1 MIGGILSW
9 SDARLKYRL
18 SVVSRHLVETD
29 GWMASD
35 SSRPMP
41 LLFLLSVNEISCS
54 RKMPNGRCTV
64 LGKRAKR
71 SARNQTQKICHVAL
85 SGTPLKAKPAGSG
98 KQESAPNRSGQEKG
112 NALRERDLFF
122 FAGSHDISRS
132 CGTAKHGAVSRCRA
146 SGRVGCGLS
155 GSGRDR

>member
-1 MIGGILSW
+1 LSW

-71 SARNQTQKICHVAL
+71 SARNQTQEICHVAL
-85 SGTPLKAKPAGSG
+85 SGAPLKAKPAGSG
-98 KQESAPNRSGQEKG
+98 KQESAPNGSGQEKG

-122 FAGSHDISRS
+122 FCRFSRHLS
-132 CGTAKHGAVSRCRA
+132 FVRHGQAWR
-146 SGRVGCGLS
+146 RVALS
-155 GSGRDR
+155 GKRPGGVRALRIRT

>member
-1 MIGGILSW
+1 
-9 SDARLKYRL
+9 
-18 SVVSRHLVETD
+18 VETD

-71 SARNQTQKICHVAL
+71 SARNQTQEICHVAL
-85 SGTPLKAKPAGSG
+85 SGAPLKAKPAGSG
-98 KQESAPNRSGQEKG
+98 KQESAPNGSGQEKG

-122 FAGSHDISRS
+122 LQVLTTSLVRAARPSM
-132 CGTAKHGAVSRCRA
+132 APCRA
-146 SGRVGCGLS
+146 VGQAAGWGV
-155 GSGRDR
+155 GSPDQDVIDD